1 MSKKLYVGSLPYS
14 ATEDQLRAIFE
25 PYGSLESVRIIMDKF
40 TGRSKGF
47 AFVEFGDDAAAD
59 KAIEEVNGKDMEGRS
74 LVVNEARPEKPRTG
88 GFGGGGGGGRG
99 GRGGFGGGGGGGG
112 RRNGG
117 GGFGGGGFGG
127 GRSSGGGG
135 GGGWNR

>member
-14 ATEDQLRAIFE
+14 ATEDQVRSLFE
-25 PYGSLESVRIIMDKF
+25 PYGNLESVRIIMDKF

-47 AFVEFGDDAAAD
+47 AFVEFSDDDSAN
-59 KAIEEVNGKDMEGRS
+59 KAIDAVNGKDMDGRA

-88 GFGGGGGGGRG
+88 GGFGGGGGGRG
-99 GRGGFGGGGGGGG
+99 GRGGFGGGGGGRGG
-112 RRNGG
+112 RG
-117 GGFGGGGFGG
+117 
-127 GRSSGGGG
+127 GGGG